1 LVEGLVAGGSVV
13 EGKVKG
19 VVIRNPFVD
28 KDCDLDCAWVINSSV
43 YNSNSKA
50 LYYKENNLSLVMLLN
65 SCVNDTE
72 MYGFVNVVLSSIEKS
87 YLEWQ
92 HLIFMN
98 IEDGYLMENYVDDDF
113 EKTGEVKTRK
123 VGTERIAKAD
133 EEVKSEFIEIAEK
146 CERGEYEE
154 YFKELKSKQRGLE
167 EFESFNEFYEYNND
181 MEFIDIIYKN
191 LEEYK
196 TDETEMTGW
205 RKRELN
211 KLGYQLSGRG

>member
-1 LVEGLVAGGSVV
+1 
-13 EGKVKG
+13 
-19 VVIRNPFVD
+19 
-28 KDCDLDCAWVINSSV
+28 
-43 YNSNSKA
+43 
-50 LYYKENNLSLVMLLN
+50 
-65 SCVNDTE
+65 
-72 MYGFVNVVLSSIEKS
+72 
-87 YLEWQ
+87 
-92 HLIFMN
+92 MN
-98 IEDGYLMENYVDDDF
+98 IEDGYLMEDYTDENFD
-113 EKTGEVKTRK
+113 ETGEVLKRK